1 MKKATLNWL
10 QSSAYDVKTAE
21 TLLKNHQ
28 TDKRADEMV
37 KKKHTATEIRKIV
50 KAMVALLTENNVPV
64 EKMILYG
71 SYANGMPRAYS
82 DIDVAVI
89 SPAFRGKKLIETQ
102 AELAKILAKYLA
114 MVEPVGYSPDAFRT
128 AELETLLG
136 EIKRTGKVLFAA

>member
-1 MKKATLNWL
+1 
-10 QSSAYDVKTAE
+10 
-21 TLLKNHQ
+21 
-28 TDKRADEMV
+28 MV

-128 AELETLLG
+128 AEPETMLG